1 VQAGPKSTRTDEL
14 DSFDSSLANLG
25 EVVFA
30 ALEAA
35 GARSIAEIGAENGLF
50 TEQLLA
56 WAERTGA
63 SQVIAIDPA
72 PQDRLLGLA
81 EARPELELLIGTSHT
96 VLPRLDLP
104 DAVIIDG
111 DHNYFTV
118 SEELRLIGERAS
130 GADLPL
136 LLLHDIGWPLG
147 RRDSYH
153 APERIPAGQR
163 QPLAVDAYLV
173 PGDPGV
179 AETGLYYK
187 CTAVTEGGPRNGV
200 LTAVE
205 DFIAADPDLR
215 LAIVPPFFGLGF
227 VWHPDAPWADA
238 VERALAPWDRNP
250 LLERV
255 EAKRVD
261 HLVSEFLNLQRID
274 ALRTQDYVARYRL
287 VGRLLPIY
295 DSRAFALATRISRLR
310 RPGRPGL
317 SRADL
322 GALLDEL
329 ASGDFD
335 VDRLR
340 RFPEPSP
347 EDYQLRVD
355 WSSAAEA
362 ARGNGQAVRP
372 DVTSDAP

>member
-1 VQAGPKSTRTDEL
+1 MEAREESAQTEEL
-14 DSFDSSLANLG
+14 DSFDSTLANLS

-35 GARSIAEIGAENGLF
+35 NARTVAEIGAENGLF
-50 TEQLLA
+50 TEELLA

-63 SQVIAIDPA
+63 PQVIAIDPA
-72 PQDRLLGLA
+72 PQDRLLDLA

-153 APERIPAGQR
+153 APERIPAEHR
-163 QPLAVDAYLV
+163 QPLAADAYLI
-173 PGDPGV
+173 PGETGV
-179 AETGLYYK
+179 GDSGLYYQ
-187 CTAVTEGGPRNGV
+187 CTAATEGGPRNGV

-205 DFIAADPDLR
+205 DFIAANPDLR
-215 LAIVPPFFGLGF
+215 LAIVAPFFGLGV
-227 VWHPDAPWADA
+227 VWHPDSPWAA
-238 VERALAPWDRNP
+238 EVERALAPWDRNP
-250 LLERV
+250 TLERV

-261 HLVSEFLNLQRID
+261 HLVSEFLNRQRID
-274 ALRTQDYVARYRL
+274 TLRTQDYVARYRL

-295 DSRAFALATRISRLR
+295 DSKAFALAERISRVRQL
-310 RPGRPGL
+310 GTPGL

-329 ASGDFD
+329 AAGDFD
-335 VDRLR
+335 VDHLR
-340 RFPEPSP
+340 RFPEPAP
-347 EDYQLRVD
+347 GETGLRVD
-355 WSSAAEA
+355 WS
-362 ARGNGQAVRP
+362 NGDDPGDPGTRP
-372 DVTSDAP
+372 DVPSDAP

>member
-1 VQAGPKSTRTDEL
+1 VKAGGESTHTEEL
-14 DSFDSSLANLG
+14 DSFDSSLANLS

-30 ALEAA
+30 ALQAA
-35 GARSIAEIGAENGLF
+35 GARSVAEIGAENGLF

-63 SQVIAIDPA
+63 TQVIAIDPA
-72 PQDRLLGLA
+72 PQDRLLDLA

-153 APERIPAGQR
+153 APERIPAEHR
-163 QPLAVDAYLV
+163 QPLAAEAFLV

-179 AETGLYYK
+179 AETGLYYE
-187 CTAVTEGGPRNGV
+187 CTAATEGGPRNGV

-205 DFIAADPDLR
+205 DFIAADPELR
-215 LAIVPPFFGLGF
+215 LAILPPFFGLGF

-238 VERALAPWDRNP
+238 VERTLAPWDRNP
-250 LLERV
+250 MLERV
-255 EAKRVD
+255 EAKRID

-274 ALRTQDYVARYRL
+274 ALRTQDYVSRYRL

-295 DSRAFALATRISRLR
+295 DSRAFVLAERISRLR
-310 RPGRPGL
+310 QLGRPGV

-322 GALLDEL
+322 GALLEEL
-329 ASGDFD
+329 ASGDFE
-335 VDRLR
+335 VDHLR
-340 RFPEPSP
+340 HFPEPSP
-347 EDYQLRVD
+347 EAYTLRVD
-355 WSSAAEA
+355 WSKAGNT
-362 ARGNGQAVRP
+362 ARGNGRAVRP
-372 DVTSDAP
+372 DVPSDAS